1 MALARIQKIEII
13 GLRGFQ
19 EKLLDLLQ
27 KRVCVQLIH
36 PPPAGNAAVPLDD
49 ASASD
54 LNHLEETISYL
65 EAFGE
70 KGGFL
75 EGMAGLKPF
84 LFSHQADELVRSF
97 DWRAVVEAVSDL
109 RRSLTEGEQRRGELE
124 QQKRRLLFWKEMYV
138 PLEAL
143 RSTQCC
149 QIFLG
154 SVGARDYPLML
165 EAAADAG
172 IPLYAD
178 PVSRDRSTVHLA
190 FIFLKEELGRLED
203 ILKKFHFVGEH
214 FELLRGTVRAN
225 LAEVGIELQEL
236 EKRTA
241 SQRQQL
247 LALAKAKFK
256 LMTVHDILAN
266 GQKVLRTGE
275 LLVKQAYTF
284 VLCGW
289 IKAGDV
295 KNLRREFSRSGED
308 VAVFVSDPNPDDE
321 VPVVLENRG
330 FFKPFEFIT
339 QIYGM
344 PKYGEIDPTPF
355 LAPFFFLY
363 FGFCVSDAGYGLLLV
378 IASLVVLKK
387 FEMGPTGTNF
397 WRMFLY
403 CGISTFAVGVLTG
416 SYFGNLLDLIAASGN
431 IGTLRPLI
439 RWKNALVILDPMKEP
454 TKLLGVAMTF
464 GIVQV
469 WFGNIV
475 AGIGNFKNRR
485 YIDILLDQVP
495 MLTLLFGLTGM
506 ALQFLQLIGGEFSV
520 VFGIAAIGGSG
531 ILVLTQGRSE
541 KGIGSKL
548 FYGVYNLYMALSGYL
563 SDVMSYSRLW
573 ALGLVT
579 GVMAV
584 TINLLA
590 VQFSRML
597 PMIFPFL
604 NRIAFLRVTIS
615 AVVLVLIFVLGHLV
629 SFMMNL
635 LGAFV
640 HPLRLQF
647 VEFFSKFFKSGG
659 SRFEP
664 FRDDS
669 KYVRIKY
676 ERS

>member
-1 MALARIQKIEII
+1 M
-13 GLRGFQ
+13 
-19 EKLLDLLQ
+19 
-27 KRVCVQLIH
+27 
-36 PPPAGNAAVPLDD
+36 
-49 ASASD
+49 
-54 LNHLEETISYL
+54 
-65 EAFGE
+65 
-70 KGGFL
+70 
-75 EGMAGLKPF
+75 
-84 LFSHQADELVRSF
+84 
-97 DWRAVVEAVSDL
+97 
-109 RRSLTEGEQRRGELE
+109 
-124 QQKRRLLFWKEMYV
+124 
-138 PLEAL
+138 
-143 RSTQCC
+143 
-149 QIFLG
+149 
-154 SVGARDYPLML
+154 
-165 EAAADAG
+165 
-172 IPLYAD
+172 
-178 PVSRDRSTVHLA
+178 
-190 FIFLKEELGRLED
+190 KEELGRLED
-203 ILKKFHFVGEH
+203 ILKEFHFVGEH
-214 FELLRGTVRAN
+214 FELLRGTVREN
-225 LAEVGIELQEL
+225 LAEIDAELQEL

-241 SQRQQL
+241 AQRQRL
-247 LALAKAKFK
+247 LALAEAKFK

-266 GQKVLRTGE
+266 GQRVLRTGE
-275 LLVKQAYTF
+275 LLAKQAYTF
-284 VLCGW
+284 VLSGW
-289 IKAGDV
+289 IKVGDV
-295 KNLRREFSRSGED
+295 ENLRREFARSGED
-308 VAVFVSDPNPDDE
+308 VAVFISDPKPDDE

-403 CGISTFAVGVLTG
+403 CGISTIVVGVLTG
-416 SYFGNLLDLIAASGN
+416 SYFGNLIDLLGGS
-431 IGTLRPLI
+431 IGAMRPLI
-439 RWKNALVILDPMKEP
+439 RWKDALIILDPMKEP
-454 TKLLGVAMTF
+454 TKLLGVAMTL

-475 AGIGNFKNRR
+475 AAIGNFKNRR
-485 YIDILLDQVP
+485 YLDILLDQVP

-506 ALQFLQLIGGEFSV
+506 ALQFLQLIGGEFSAG
-520 VFGIAAIGGSG
+520 FDIAAIAGSA

-590 VQFSRML
+590 VQFSRIL
-597 PMIFPFL
+597 PTIFPFL
-604 NRIAFLRVTIS
+604 NKIAFLRVTIS
-615 AVVLVLIFVLGHLV
+615 ALVLVLIFVLGHLV

-647 VEFFSKFFKSGG
+647 VEFFSKFFRSGG

-669 KYVRIKY
+669 KYIRMKY